1 MKGSKFLKVTG
12 ILMIIGSAMV
22 ILLGVIVAGF
32 GALATGVGA
41 PPDLRA
47 ITFWLCLQR
56 L

>member
-32 GALATGVGA
+32 GALVAGIGGYGFPLGLPA
-41 PPDLRA
+41 PVR
-47 ITFWLCLQR
+47 R
-56 L
+56 

>member
-1 MKGSKFLKVTG
+1 MKGSKFLKAG

-32 GALATGVGA
+32 GALVA
-41 PPDLRA
+41 
-47 ITFWLCLQR
+47 R

>member
-32 GALATGVGA
+32 GALAAGVGA
-41 PPDLRA
+41 ASGLRA